1 MIWTFFFLK
10 LGLLDMDFAGEEEE
24 PACMHAWSGPP
35 FCPTK
40 TVPTTVE
47 RSTGTDSVWL
57 HVSER

>member
-1 MIWTFFFLK
+1 
-10 LGLLDMDFAGEEEE
+10 MDFAGEEEE

-40 TVPTTVE
+40 TVTTTVE
-47 RSTGTDSVWL
+47 RSTATDSVWL